1 MGCGFLV
8 SKAIKPHNI
17 NIMPRIRLKPGSA
30 EFADD
35 NAPRQPHVRACD
47 MPGCHEHG
55 EYKAPRD
62 RSLSGH
68 YWFCLSHVQEYNK
81 AWDFFSGMSAR
92 EIEEQIVRSTLWD
105 RPTRRYDTEAAMAEK
120 LRTQAWKTYHFT
132 DNEPPKSEQSR
143 RTIERNTPES
153 DALAIFGLEP
163 PVDMNGIKTRYK
175 ELVKKYHPDV
185 NPGDKNAEEMI
196 KTINMSYTILRLAYA
211 KFEQFEESK
220 K

>member
-1 MGCGFLV
+1 
-8 SKAIKPHNI
+8 
-17 NIMPRIRLKPGSA
+17 MPRIRLKPGSA
-30 EFADD
+30 EFADE
-35 NAPRQPHVRACD
+35 NASRQPQTRTCD
-47 MPGCHEHG
+47 MPGCREHG

-62 RSLSGH
+62 RTLSNH
-68 YWFCLSHVQEYNK
+68 YYWFCLPHVQEYNK

-132 DNEPPKSEQSR
+132 DDEPPRHEQAR
-143 RTIERNTPES
+143 RPLERGTPET
-153 DALAIFGLEP
+153 DALALFGLEP
-163 PVDMNGIKTRYK
+163 PVDIHIIKARYK

-185 NPGDKNAEEMI
+185 NPGDKSAEDMI
-196 KTINMSYTILRLAYA
+196 KTINMSYTILKLAYE
-211 KFEQFEESK
+211 KYEQFDESK

>member
-1 MGCGFLV
+1 
-8 SKAIKPHNI
+8 
-17 NIMPRIRLKPGSA
+17 MPRIRLKPGSA

-35 NAPRQPHVRACD
+35 HGHIPPQARICD
-47 MPGCHEHG
+47 MPGCRTHG

-68 YWFCLSHVQEYNK
+68 YWFCLEHVQEYNK

-120 LRTQAWKTYHFT
+120 LRAAAWQTYHFT
-132 DNEPPKSEQSR
+132 EREPPRQEQTR
-143 RTIERNTPES
+143 RAPERGTPETE
-153 DALAIFGLEP
+153 ALALFGLEP

-185 NPGDKNAEEMI
+185 NPGDKNAENMI
-196 KTINMSYTILRLAYA
+196 KTINMSYTILRLAYE
-211 KFEQFEESK
+211 KFERYEEGK
-220 K
+220 KQSER

>member
-1 MGCGFLV
+1 
-8 SKAIKPHNI
+8 
-17 NIMPRIRLKPGSA
+17 MPRIRLKPGSA

-35 NAPRQPHVRACD
+35 HARPPKNRGCD
-47 MPGCHEHG
+47 MPGCHAHG

-68 YWFCLSHVQEYNK
+68 YFFCLEHVQEYNK

-92 EIEEQIVRSTLWD
+92 EIEEQIIRSTLWD

-120 LRTQAWKTYHFT
+120 LRTAAWKTYHFT
-132 DNEPPKSEQSR
+132 DNEPPKSEQAR
-143 RTIERNTPES
+143 RTAIERNTPEAE
-153 DALAIFGLEP
+153 ALALFGLEP
-163 PVDMNGIKTRYK
+163 PVDINVIKTRYK

-185 NPGDKNAEEMI
+185 NPGDKTAEDMI
-196 KTINMSYTILRLAYA
+196 KTINMSYTILRLAYE
-211 KFEQFEESK
+211 KFERYEERK

>member
-1 MGCGFLV
+1 
-8 SKAIKPHNI
+8 
-17 NIMPRIRLKPGSA
+17 MPKIRLKPGSA

-35 NAPRQPHVRACD
+35 NARRTHTRACD
-47 MPGCHEHG
+47 MPGCREHG

-68 YWFCLSHVQEYNK
+68 YFFCLQHVQEYNK

-120 LRTQAWKTYHFT
+120 LRGQAWKTYHFT
-132 DNEPPKSEQSR
+132 DEDAPKAEQAR
-143 RTIERNTPES
+143 RTIERNTPEA

-163 PVDMNGIKTRYK
+163 PIDMAGIKTRYK

-185 NPGDKNAEEMI
+185 NPGDRNAEEMI

>member
-1 MGCGFLV
+1 
-8 SKAIKPHNI
+8 
-17 NIMPRIRLKPGSA
+17 MPRIRLKPGSA

-35 NAPRQPHVRACD
+35 HSPKSQVRSCD
-47 MPGCHEHG
+47 MPGCHAHG

-68 YWFCLSHVQEYNK
+68 YHFCLEHVQEYNK

-92 EIEEQIVRSTLWD
+92 EIEEQIIRSTLWD

-120 LRTQAWKTYHFT
+120 LRNTAWKTYHFT
-132 DNEPPKSEQSR
+132 DEEPRAREQNH
-143 RTIERNTPES
+143 RTIERNTPEA

-163 PVDMNGIKTRYK
+163 PVDMNLIKARYK

-185 NPGDKNAEEMI
+185 NPGDKTAEDMI
-196 KTINMSYTILRLAYA
+196 KTINMSYTILRLAYE
-211 KFEQFEESK
+211 KFERYEESK

>member
-1 MGCGFLV
+1 
-8 SKAIKPHNI
+8 
-17 NIMPRIRLKPGSA
+17 MPRIRLKPGSA

-35 NAPRQPHVRACD
+35 STRRPHTRACD

-68 YWFCLSHVQEYNK
+68 YWFCLQHVQEYNK

-132 DNEPPKSEQSR
+132 DEAPPKDEHNSR
-143 RTIERNTPES
+143 RPLERNTPEAE
-153 DALAIFGLEP
+153 ALAIFGLEP
-163 PVDMNGIKTRYK
+163 PVDITSIKTRYK

-185 NPGDKNAEEMI
+185 NPGDRNAEDII
-196 KTINMSYTILRLAYA
+196 KTINMSYTILRLAYE
-211 KFEQFEESK
+211 KFERFEEGK